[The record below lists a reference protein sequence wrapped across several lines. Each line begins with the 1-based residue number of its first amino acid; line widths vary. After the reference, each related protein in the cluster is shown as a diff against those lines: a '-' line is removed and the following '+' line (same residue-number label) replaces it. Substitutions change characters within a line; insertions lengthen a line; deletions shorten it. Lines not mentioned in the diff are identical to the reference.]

1 MKKRLFCLF
10 VVLCTMLGSNLG
22 VAADFSTIQNDPIN
36 SKYVKVNVMSSG
48 LSISSL
54 GYATCSGMVSLRE
67 GYHVEATIDLLK
79 LENGRWNSIKSW
91 VHSGSGIEGVDVSE
105 GYWVGRGTYMVETT
119 AYVTDSNGKYIESPS
134 ATSVIR
140 EY

>member
-1 MKKRLFCLF
+1 MKKRLFCSF
-10 VVLCTMLGSNLG
+10 AVLCVLLCSNFAL
-22 VAADFSTIQNDPIN
+22 ATDLSTKQNEQIELR
-36 SKYVKVNVMSSG
+36 YVKILNMSSH
-48 LSISSL
+48 LNISSL
-54 GYATCSGMVSLRE
+54 GYASCSGMVTLRP
-67 GYHVEATIDLLK
+67 GYNVEATIELLK

-91 VHSGSGIEGVDVSE
+91 VHSGSDAEGVDVVE